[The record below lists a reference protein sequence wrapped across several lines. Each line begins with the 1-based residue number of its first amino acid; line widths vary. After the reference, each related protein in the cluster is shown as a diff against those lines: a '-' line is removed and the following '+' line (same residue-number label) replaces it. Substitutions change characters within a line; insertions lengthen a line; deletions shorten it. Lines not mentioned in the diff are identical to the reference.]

1 MSSLDWA
8 HPKAPNAVTLGAQSE
23 VATTRLRADH
33 AMVNVLELRE
43 FACQDVNRPVRQ
55 VPSQCGLKLWCG
67 RLEILVFPRE
77 GGTDHFMIAL
87 RGDAQCCGC
96 PHPVAH

>member
-1 MSSLDWA
+1 
-8 HPKAPNAVTLGAQSE
+8 
-23 VATTRLRADH
+23 
-33 AMVNVLELRE
+33 
-43 FACQDVNRPVRQ
+43 